1 MAKQL
6 FKVGYTTTPEAGNYA
21 GKVVEVVSV
30 EKKSNGAN
38 LYTATVD
45 GEADEALTSVT
56 SDALKRAMGLAVV
69 SYETTTAKVV
79 TDEPAK
85 DGDVFAGLVA
95 AIASDVL
102 KAFDVDVTG
111 RHKSAAIRNFVR
123 RVGRDGLDVGSF
135 VGSAAVEVR
144 AAIYRQLGMV
154 YAADESMW
162 FVSEE
167 SPLWA
172 AFVSNQ
178 DDNRAAAAAAEKR
191 AEKRAEAAAKKD
203 AKDTAAAAVDTFGVE
218 FLKLMQTDPAAA
230 AEILKKRAEAAAAAA
245 AAV

>member
-21 GKVVEVVSV
+21 GKAIEVTAV

-45 GEADEALTSVT
+45 GAAVETLTSVT
-56 SDALKRAMGLAVV
+56 SDVLKRAIGMEVE
-69 SYETTTAKVV
+69 SYATTGAKVV
-79 TDEPAK
+79 ADEPAK
-85 DGDVFAGLVA
+85 DFEVFAGLVA
-95 AIASDVL
+95 AVADDVL
-102 KAFDVDVTG
+102 KAFDLDVNG
-111 RHKSAAIRNFVR
+111 RYKSTAARNFMR
-123 RVGRDGLDVGSF
+123 RVGRDGVDVGSF
-135 VGSAAVEVR
+135 INSAAVEVR
-144 AAIYRQLGMV
+144 AAVYRALGMEFAV
-154 YAADESMW
+154 DDGGWVVADDA
-162 FVSEE
+162 
-167 SPLWA
+167 PLWTS
-172 AFVSNQ
+172 FVKNQ
-178 DDNRAAAAAAEKR
+178 DNNRAAAAAAEKR

-203 AKDTAAAAVDTFGVE
+203 AKDTAAAAVDAFGVE